1 MITSIFKNTLLSYVI
16 IILTAIGFWGF
27 AFFSTHPDAL
37 VSIDFASESYQLSKK
52 VAIIISFFAT
62 LISAFFLNQRVNKFL
77 FSYEPNNLFLWF
89 YLLFFSVELSN
100 SSFLVYDVV
109 SFLLIVFVYY
119 LLTFISSK
127 ESKNHVFNSA
137 FIIGVLCFHNVF
149 FALFLLLLIHN
160 LSTTRRVEISELMLI
175 LTGFSIPILLVLS
188 LSILTDNF
196 ELIGTLLDFEFN
208 SPDISWKFSVFIVA
222 AFLFALVGFQLA
234 ANKRSG
240 TDISVLLLVNNL
252 FVYLLVSL
260 AISVFSIF
268 LQPQHYILFLFT
280 LPLSIFLSFFF
291 SESNSKWKELA
302 FLLVIGLTF
311 LLR

>member
-1 MITSIFKNTLLSYVI
+1 MITSIFKNTLLSYLI
-16 IILTAIGFWGF
+16 IILIAIGFWGF
-27 AFFSTHPDAL
+27 AFFTTHPDAL
-37 VSIDFASESYQLSKK
+37 VFIDFASESYQLSKK

-160 LSTTRRVEISELMLI
+160 LSTTRRVGISELMLI

-196 ELIGTLLDFEFN
+196 ELIGSLLEFEFN
-208 SPDISWKFSVFIVA
+208 SPDISWKFAVFIVV

-240 TDISVLLLVNNL
+240 TDIGVLLLVNNL

-302 FLLVIGLTF
+302 FLIVIGLTF

>member
-1 MITSIFKNTLLSYVI
+1 MITSLFKNTLLSYLI
-16 IILTAIGFWGF
+16 IILTAIGLWGF
-27 AFFSTHPDAL
+27 AFFTTHPSAI
-37 VSIDFASESYQLSKK
+37 VSIDFANESYHLSKK
-52 VAIIISFFAT
+52 AAIIISFFAT
-62 LISAFFLNQRVNKFL
+62 LISAFFLNYRVNKFL

-100 SSFLVYDVV
+100 SSFLMYDVV
-109 SFLLIVFVYY
+109 SFLLIIFVYY
-119 LLTFISSK
+119 LLSFISSK

-160 LSTTRRVEISELMLI
+160 LSTTRRVGISELMLI
-175 LTGFSIPILLVLS
+175 LTGFAIPILLVFS
-188 LSILTDNF
+188 LSILTDNDK
-196 ELIGTLLDFEFN
+196 LIGTLWDVQFT
-208 SPDISWKFSVFIVA
+208 SPDISWKFAVFIIA
-222 AFLFALVGFQLA
+222 AFLFALIGFQLA
-234 ANKRSG
+234 SNKRSG

-252 FVYLLVSL
+252 FVYLLISL
-260 AISVFSIF
+260 AVSVFSIF

-291 SESNSKWKELA
+291 SESTSKWKELA
-302 FLLVIGLTF
+302 FVAVIALTF